1 MDIVKAVLTQ
11 PSRAKALRALEA
23 VNLTLKEAEILYY
36 IYLDGLTAE
45 ETADRLYMSASN
57 VNKIKQKAKQKCE
70 KVFNEG
76 GY

>member
-23 VNLTLKEAEILYY
+23 VNLTLKEAEILQS

-70 KVFNEG
+70 KIFIEG

>member
-23 VNLTLKEAEILYY
+23 VNLTIKEAQILQS

-45 ETADRLYMSASN
+45 ETA
-57 VNKIKQKAKQKCE
+57 I
-70 KVFNEG
+70 
-76 GY
+76 

>member
-11 PSRAKALRALEA
+11 PSRVKALRALEA
-23 VNLTLKEAEILYY
+23 VNLTIKEAQVLQS

-57 VNKIKQKAKQKCE
+57 VNKIKQRAKQKCE
-70 KVFNEG
+70 KIFSEG

>member
-11 PSRAKALRALEA
+11 PSRAKALAALEA
-23 VNLTLKEAEILYY
+23 VNLTIKEAQILQS

-45 ETADRLYMSASN
+45 ETAERLYMSASN

-70 KVFNEG
+70 KVFIEG

>member
-1 MDIVKAVLTQ
+1 MDIVKTVLTQ
-11 PSRAKALRALEA
+11 PCRAKALAALEA
-23 VNLTLKEAEILYY
+23 VNLTLKEAEILHC

-70 KVFNEG
+70 KIFNEG

>member
-11 PSRAKALRALEA
+11 PCRAKALAALRV
-23 VNLTLKEAEILYY
+23 VNLTLKEAEILQS

-45 ETADRLYMSASN
+45 ETAERLYMSASN
-57 VNKIKQKAKQKCE
+57 VSKIKQRAKQKCE

>member
-23 VNLTLKEAEILYY
+23 VNLTLKETEILYY

-70 KVFNEG
+70 KVFSEG

>member
-11 PSRAKALRALEA
+11 PCRAKALAALEA

-70 KVFNEG
+70 KIFNEG

>member
-11 PSRAKALRALEA
+11 PCRAKALAALGA
-23 VNLTLKEAEILYY
+23 VNLTLKETEILYY
-36 IYLDGLTAE
+36 IYLDGFTAE
-45 ETADRLYMSASN
+45 ETAERLYMSASI

-70 KVFNEG
+70 KVFNES

>member
-23 VNLTLKEAEILYY
+23 VNLTLKEAQILQS

-45 ETADRLYMSASN
+45 ETAERLYMSASN
-57 VNKIKQKAKQKCE
+57 VNKIKQKAKQKCK
-70 KVFNEG
+70 KVFSEG

>member
-1 MDIVKAVLTQ
+1 MKTVLTQ
-11 PSRAKALRALEA
+11 PCRAKALAALEA
-23 VNLTLKEAEILYY
+23 VNLTLKEVEILQS

-45 ETADRLYMSASN
+45 ETAERLYMSASN

-70 KVFNEG
+70 KIFIEG

>member
-1 MDIVKAVLTQ
+1 MDVVKAVLTQ
-11 PSRAKALRALEA
+11 PCRAKALAALET

>member
-1 MDIVKAVLTQ
+1 MDIVKTVLTQ
-11 PSRAKALRALEA
+11 PCRAKALAALGA
-23 VNLTLKEAEILYY
+23 VNLTLKEAEILHC

-45 ETADRLYMSASN
+45 ETAERLYMSAAN
-57 VNKIKQKAKQKCE
+57 VNRYKRRAKQKCE

>member
-23 VNLTLKEAEILYY
+23 VNLTLKEAQILQS

-45 ETADRLYMSASN
+45 ETAERLYMSASN
-57 VNKIKQKAKQKCE
+57 VNKCKKKAKEKCE
-70 KVFNEG
+70 KVFIEG
-76 GY
+76 GC

>member
-11 PSRAKALRALEA
+11 PCRAKALAALGV
-23 VNLTLKEAEILYY
+23 VNLTLKETEILYY

-70 KVFNEG
+70 KVFNES

>member
-11 PSRAKALRALEA
+11 PCRAKALAAIGA
-23 VNLTLKEAEILYY
+23 VNLTLKEAEILQS

-45 ETADRLYMSASN
+45 ETAERLYMSAAN
-57 VNKIKQKAKQKCE
+57 VNRNKRKAKQKCE

>member
-11 PSRAKALRALEA
+11 PCRAKALAALRV
-23 VNLTLKEAEILYY
+23 VNLTLKEAEILQS

-45 ETADRLYMSASN
+45 ETTERLYMSASN
-57 VNKIKQKAKQKCE
+57 VSKIKQRAKQKCE